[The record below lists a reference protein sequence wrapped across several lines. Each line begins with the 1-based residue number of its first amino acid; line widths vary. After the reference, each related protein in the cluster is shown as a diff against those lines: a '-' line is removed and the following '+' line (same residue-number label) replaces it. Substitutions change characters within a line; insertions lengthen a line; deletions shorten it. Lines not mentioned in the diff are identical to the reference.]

1 MGASDSGDGDAPAE
15 IGSSEFLDL
24 CRRFN
29 EQGVRYLVY
38 GGFAC
43 ILHGRIRTTC
53 DVDIFLGD
61 DRSNIEKALQV
72 LSGWGD
78 GYARELSVED
88 LAENAVVRIVDR
100 FTVDLAARVWKL
112 DWSDAWQARRIVTLD
127 SIDVPVLSRAHLL
140 LSKDTPREQDALD
153 RLFLSG
159 LTTPEPGRPAEEGEL

>member
-1 MGASDSGDGDAPAE
+1 MGANDFENGDAPAE
-15 IGSSEFLDL
+15 IGRSDFLDL

-61 DRSNIEKALQV
+61 DRDNIDNALRV
-72 LSGWGD
+72 LAGWGD

-88 LAENAVVRIVDR
+88 VTANAVVRIVDR
-100 FTVDLAARVWKL
+100 FTVDLASRVWKL
-112 DWSDAWQARRIVTLD
+112 DWSDAWRSRRIVTLD
-127 SIDVPVLSRAHLL
+127 SVDVPVLSRAHLL

-153 RLFLSG
+153 RLFISG
-159 LTTPEPGRPAEEGEL
+159 LTKPEPGRPAERER